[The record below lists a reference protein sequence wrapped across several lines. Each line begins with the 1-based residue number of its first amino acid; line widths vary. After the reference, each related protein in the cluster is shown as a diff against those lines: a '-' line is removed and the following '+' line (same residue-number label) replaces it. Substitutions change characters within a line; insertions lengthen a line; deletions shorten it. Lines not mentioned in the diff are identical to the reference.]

1 MHFKA
6 LLVIETILKFKAER
20 LTGGSGDVMS
30 SFRRFFSVDILVH

>member
-20 LTGGSGDVMS
+20 LTGVSGDVMTS
-30 SFRRFFSVDILVH
+30 SRRFFSVDTLVH